1 MKKTLSLIIAV
12 AFSFSIYAQAPQSF
26 AYQGIARNNIGN
38 PISNQLISIRASIL
52 DGSST
57 GTSQYTE
64 TQSVTTNSLGLFSI
78 SIGTGVVQTGTFS
91 AITWAT
97 NLKFMKVEF
106 DPAGGT
112 SYILSG
118 TQQILSV
125 PYALNA
131 LNVKN
136 YVAGSG
142 VSVSGSTITNTAPN
156 QTVTLTGTG
165 STSVTGTYPNYTVNT
180 DLSPCLPKFITN
192 VSLVNVSANN
202 NSSLTYSSL
211 DCSAYIPVGAT
222 HVILNIVASSS
233 YFYINFKKDNL
244 SQSLYTLSGNSN
256 AIGMILVSG
265 LNYENSHVIVPVDAL
280 RKFQYLFTNNG
291 LASTGNLKIDLIGYY

>member
-97 NLKFMKVEF
+97 NLKF
-106 DPAGGT
+106 
-112 SYILSG
+112 
-118 TQQILSV
+118 
-125 PYALNA
+125 LN
-131 LNVKN
+131 
-136 YVAGSG
+136 
-142 VSVSGSTITNTAPN
+142 
-156 QTVTLTGTG
+156 
-165 STSVTGTYPNYTVNT
+165 
-180 DLSPCLPKFITN
+180 F
-192 VSLVNVSANN
+192 
-202 NSSLTYSSL
+202 
-211 DCSAYIPVGAT
+211 
-222 HVILNIVASSS
+222 
-233 YFYINFKKDNL
+233 
-244 SQSLYTLSGNSN
+244 
-256 AIGMILVSG
+256 
-265 LNYENSHVIVPVDAL
+265 
-280 RKFQYLFTNNG
+280 
-291 LASTGNLKIDLIGYY
+291 LIRPHCFHQKS